1 MSGYDVPPSYS
12 GPVEY
17 APQPDQA
24 PDRTLAEASLRRI
37 PGVEGVGEG
46 QDPIGDPAWIAYL
59 QDGSV
64 AARLP
69 ARIAGRAVVPV
80 VSGEITILPAR

>member
-1 MSGYDVPPSYS
+1 MSGYVPPSYS

-17 APQPDQA
+17 VPKQANA
-24 PDRTLAEASLRRI
+24 PDRAEAEAALRGI

-46 QDPIGDPAWIAYL
+46 RDPIGDPAWIAYL
-59 QDGSV
+59 RDGSV

-69 ARIAGRAVVPV
+69 ARVAGRAVVPV
-80 VSGEITILPAR
+80 VSGEITTLPARR

>member
-1 MSGYDVPPSYS
+1 MSGYVPPSYF

-17 APQPDQA
+17 APQQDSS
-24 PDRTLAEASLRRI
+24 PDRAEAEAALHRI

-46 QDPIGDPAWIAYL
+46 RDQIGDLAWIAYL
-59 QDGSV
+59 RDRSV

-69 ARIAGRAVVPV
+69 ARIAGRAVVPL